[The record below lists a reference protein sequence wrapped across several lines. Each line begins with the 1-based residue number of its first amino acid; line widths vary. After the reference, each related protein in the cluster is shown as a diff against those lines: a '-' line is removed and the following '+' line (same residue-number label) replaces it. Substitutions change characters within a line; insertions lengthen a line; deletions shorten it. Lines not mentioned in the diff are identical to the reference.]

1 MEEWVEKAVKAG
13 GKVLVGGKRDGVLFD
28 ATILEDVPFECEVV
42 SEEIFGPILVISKYS
57 EFKDAIKQANES
69 RYGLQAGVFTNDL
82 NKAFYAYEKLQVTA
96 VATFSYFFVVL
107 PAFPFSSVSPVVL
120 VASTQVWERGLGLR
134 RSGVKDVFKSI

>member
-42 SEEIFGPILVISKYS
+42 SEEIFGPILVISKYTD
-57 EFKDAIKQANES
+57 FKDAIKQANDS

-82 NKAFYAYEKLQVTA
+82 NKAFYAYEKLQVRA
-96 VATFSYFFVVL
+96 VAVFYLLVLCLCKFFL
-107 PAFPFSSVSPVVL
+107 PSSVLLAIL
-120 VASTQVWERGLGLR
+120 VA
-134 RSGVKDVFKSI
+134 

>member
-57 EFKDAIKQANES
+57 DFKDAIKQANES

-82 NKAFYAYEKLQVTA
+82 NKAFYAYEKLQVRA
-96 VATFSYFFVVL
+96 GA
-107 PAFPFSSVSPVVL
+107 VSPSFL
-120 VASTQVWERGLGLR
+120 SFCRLILLAPWIRWFSR
-134 RSGVKDVFKSI
+134 RQRTLWTRFRS